1 MTKAIPRVNEQWLV
15 DPQHPDAEVRLDS
28 AAWFV
33 WLEVPRNISFSYAL
47 FDPSC
52 GYIVGWMTVRK
63 ERKQRGYS
71 YWSAYRRRNGRL
83 HKRYVGPSRQVTQA
97 RLDAVAEAF
106 QQEGAAQ
113 RAAAEIAHDVDE
125 PLQYPEEA
133 PSPQQP
139 SDAGRAQVLDVTSE
153 EPRNMDN
160 VVRPGTN
167 DGPRS

>member
-1 MTKAIPRVNEQWLV
+1 MAKAIPHVREQWLV
-15 DPQHPDAEVRLDS
+15 DPQHPDAEIRLDS
-28 AAWFV
+28 TAWFE
-33 WLEVPRNISFSYAL
+33 WLEAARNISFSYAL

-63 ERKQRGYS
+63 ERKQRGYY

-97 RLDAVAEAF
+97 RLDVVADAF

-113 RAAAEIAHDVDE
+113 RAATEIAHDVDE
-125 PLQYPEEA
+125 PLQCPEEI
-133 PSPQQP
+133 PLPRQP
-139 SDAGRAQVLDVTSE
+139 SDTGRARVLDVTSE

-160 VVRPGTN
+160 AVTGATRWGVLW
-167 DGPRS
+167 